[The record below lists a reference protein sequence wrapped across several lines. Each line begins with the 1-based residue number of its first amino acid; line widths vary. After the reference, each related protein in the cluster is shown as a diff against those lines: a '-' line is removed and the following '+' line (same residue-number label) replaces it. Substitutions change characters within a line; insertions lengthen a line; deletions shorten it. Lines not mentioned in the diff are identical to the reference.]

1 MTKFKYYKQL
11 LKFILYLYVK
21 KFKDIYRLQERE
33 NLSALRIT
41 VNTVQRKIVKLV
53 AARKKPT
60 TSAKW

>member
-33 NLSALRIT
+33 NL
-41 VNTVQRKIVKLV
+41 
-53 AARKKPT
+53 
-60 TSAKW
+60 